1 MDNIMQN
8 LNTVDSIKTEV
19 ENLYN
24 FTRNMIEGLS
34 SNALAEL
41 IEKTNTSTDSLLKTI
56 EQ

>member
-1 MDNIMQN
+1 MQN